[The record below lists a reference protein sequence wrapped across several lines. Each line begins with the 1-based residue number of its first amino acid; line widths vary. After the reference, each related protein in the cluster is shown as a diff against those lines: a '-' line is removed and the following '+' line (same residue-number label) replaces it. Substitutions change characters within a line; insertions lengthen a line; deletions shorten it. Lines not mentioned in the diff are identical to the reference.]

1 MTEGKKPPTLS
12 VLLLNPLGE
21 NKSVE
26 EVIST
31 LKRCSKRG
39 VSIELKPDYI
49 SILDKFNFSGTD
61 IKRLK
66 DSMKNGIEV
75 CERKERPEDSADV
88 YRRLFKYFDGRI
100 PERYNPRNP

>member
-1 MTEGKKPPTLS
+1 MAEGKKHPTLGG
-12 VLLLNPLGE
+12 LLLNSSGK

-26 EVIST
+26 EVIGT

-39 VSIELKPDYI
+39 ISIEFKHDYI
-49 SILDKFNFSGTD
+49 SILDKFNFSGMD

-75 CERKERPEDSADV
+75 CERKERPESSADV
-88 YRRLFKYFDGRI
+88 YRKLFKYFDNKT
-100 PERYNPRNP
+100 PKRYDPRST